1 VRFDYAEREVDP
13 LPGEFGVQ
21 IIHEPIIV
29 VRFIGPGRTYLIR
42 GLLDTGASM
51 TLVPR
56 PYFDKL
62 GMSVAPVIH
71 LPETERVRLRT
82 VLGSVDV
89 RVAALDLE
97 LGSGQAK
104 YRWSARVG
112 FVPRADNLALLGH
125 AGFLDHFSATFD
137 GLRKRVT
144 LKPNGTFTAPVV
156 GAE

>member
-29 VRFIGPGRTYLIR
+29 VRFIGPRQTYLIL

-56 PYFDKL
+56 SYFHKL
-62 GMSVAPVIH
+62 GMSAAP
-71 LPETERVRLRT
+71 TERVRVRT
-82 VLGSVDV
+82 VSGSVDV
-89 RVAALDLE
+89 LLGALDLE
-97 LGSGQAK
+97 LRSDRVK
-104 YRWSARVG
+104 YRWSAQVG

-144 LKPNGTFTAPVV
+144 LKLKGTFPAPVF

>member
-29 VRFIGPGRTYLIR
+29 VRFIGPGRTYVIR

-56 PYFDKL
+56 SYFHKL
-62 GMSVAPVIH
+62 GMSVAP
-71 LPETERVRLRT
+71 TERVRLRT
-82 VLGSVDV
+82 VSGTVDV
-89 RVAALDLE
+89 LLGTLDLE
-97 LGSGQAK
+97 LRSERAK
-104 YRWSARVG
+104 YRWSAQVG
-112 FVPRADNLALLGH
+112 FVPRADNLVLLGH

-137 GLRKRVT
+137 GLRKCVT
-144 LKPNGTFTAPVV
+144 LKPRGIFPAPVF

>member
-1 VRFDYAEREVDP
+1 VKFDYAEREVDP

-29 VRFIGPGRTYLIR
+29 VRFIGPGQTYLIR

-56 PYFDKL
+56 SYFHKL
-62 GMSVAPVIH
+62 GMSAAS
-71 LPETERVRLRT
+71 TERARVRT
-82 VLGSVDV
+82 VAGSVDV
-89 RVAALDLE
+89 LLGALDLE
-97 LGSGQAK
+97 LRSGREK
-104 YRWSARVG
+104 YRWSAQVG
-112 FVPRADNLALLGH
+112 FVPRGDNLALLGH

-144 LKPNGTFTAPVV
+144 LKPKGAFPAPVF